1 MTAHRFPYTV
11 IKGFSGLKSGLP
23 IIPITLSH
31 EDHVVKVPGLVDSG
45 STVSVLLYA
54 RDSLKMFRIIGYKF

>member
-1 MTAHRFPYTV
+1 MTVQRFPYTV

-31 EDHVVKVPGLVDSG
+31 EDRVVKVPGLVDSG
-45 STVSVLLYA
+45 STVSVLPYDVGGLTGT
-54 RDSLKMFRIIGYKF
+54 DKISLPH